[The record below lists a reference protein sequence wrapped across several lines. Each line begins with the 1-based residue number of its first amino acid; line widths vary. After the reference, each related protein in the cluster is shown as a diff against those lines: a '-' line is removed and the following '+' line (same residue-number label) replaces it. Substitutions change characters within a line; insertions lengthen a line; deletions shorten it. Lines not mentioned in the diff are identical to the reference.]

1 MNNEVRDLY
10 LTYRNK
16 KVIVHNTLEIVT
28 DFVLDLI
35 NVFGDT
41 LTTDNPLKDGW
52 RTFAPFEYILSL
64 NQLLAKLKDVG
75 YYKLDD
81 VEKELLADHSLLL
94 GGLVRAAL
102 TNHPDS
108 FPDEEHFQ
116 IPDAVATDL
125 LQLAGN

>member
-1 MNNEVRDLY
+1 MNNEVKDLY

-35 NVFGDT
+35 NVFGDN

-52 RTFAPFEYILSL
+52 TTFAPFEYILSL
-64 NQLLAKLKDVG
+64 NQLLAKLKDLG

-94 GGLVRAAL
+94 GGLIRSAL
-102 TNHPDS
+102 TTHPDS

-116 IPDAVATDL
+116 IPDAVAHDL
-125 LQLAGN
+125 KQLAGN